1 MFGVNRGELV
11 CGITRSSRA
20 AVVSLV
26 SVILFIAIASPAAA
40 QSEEGSF
47 GALVFWFTT
56 MVVVL
61 VLIFAIQ
68 QAAVVIQPWEI
79 GLKIVMGKYGGKL
92 MPGLAFVP
100 PFITKVIHMDLRE
113 RVVNMDKQEVI
124 FRDKTRG
131 IIDLVLYYKVVDPE
145 MAAFQVEN
153 FKRSTNLLAQTSFR
167 RAASE
172 LTFDELID
180 NQELICEELR
190 EKMLEET
197 YPWGIRVHRFELG
210 EMREN

>member
-1 MFGVNRGELV
+1 VV
-11 CGITRSSRA
+11 CGITQSSRA

-26 SVILFIAIASPAAA
+26 SVLLFIAIASPAAA

-153 FKRSTNLLAQTSFR
+153 FKRATNLLAQTSFR
-167 RAASE
+167 RAVSE
-172 LTFDELID
+172 LTFDELVD
-180 NQELICEELR
+180 NQELICNELR
-190 EKMLEET
+190 TRMLEET
-197 YPWGIRVHRFELG
+197 DPWGVKVHRFDLG